1 MIKKYEIQVNC
12 LLSFYLD
19 GEKTENNEEHYFHT
33 SDDEFFNYAK
43 ENSDQYGLYEVTFRI
58 NNRSNEMM
66 FDIDWILESERHA
79 VIETD
84 FAVEGKSVDAKKEE
98 QFGFVVLI
106 DRADMSE
113 EQVKNLLISDGLKI
127 KYKTGSNYDDY
138 QEIYFKS
145 K

>member
-1 MIKKYEIQVNC
+1 MCIR
-12 LLSFYLD
+12 D
-19 GEKTENNEEHYFHT
+19 R
-33 SDDEFFNYAK
+33 
-43 ENSDQYGLYEVTFRI
+43 YGLYEVTFRI

-106 DRADMSE
+106 DRSDMSE